1 MATLALAPRHRK
13 PASYYLYKLVSLWLP
28 LAFFLLFTLAP
39 FYYML
44 IVSIKDQQLEVNTP
58 QVFPFW
64 PFHPNWNQYIDL
76 FARTQFPRW
85 ALNTT
90 IVACL
95 STLVSLTFGILAGY
109 ALARLRFRGAGLLG
123 IISFVTYLVP
133 QTLLFIPLNIVITR
147 LPVPLFLVTVA
158 FSTVAVGLP
167 LLMLAVPPE
176 KRVNWGPLASW
187 LPGILL
193 LGIGVS
199 LGLWGLT
206 AKGAALDEI
215 ELGGA
220 TNLSN
225 TLWALVLTYPTF
237 LVPFCTWL
245 LTGYFQSIPR
255 ELEESALIDG
265 ASRTQAMLR
274 IVVAAGLAGHLVRL
288 HLRLHAELERVHL
301 CAGVLDLDRQS
312 HHPRRRGQR
321 AHPRRRLLLGHADGR
336 RAARLGASRGR
347 VLVLRRQLRLGP
359 DRGRG
364 QRLRRHT

>member
-1 MATLALAPRHRK
+1 MAASTVALAPRRRK
-13 PASYYLYKLVSLWLP
+13 PLGHYVNRVLTLWLP
-28 LAFFLLFTLAP
+28 LGFFLLFTLAP

-44 IVSIKDQQLEVNTP
+44 IVSIKDQQLEVNSP

-64 PFHPNWNQYIDL
+64 PFHPNFDQYIDL

-85 ALNTT
+85 AMNTT

-95 STLVSLTFGILAGY
+95 STLVSLTFGTLAGY

-147 LPVPLFLVTVA
+147 LPVPLFLFTVA

-167 LLMLAVPPE
+167 LLMLAIPPE
-176 KRVNWGPLASW
+176 RRVNWGPLAAW

-193 LGIGVS
+193 LGVGVS
-199 LGLWGLT
+199 LGMWGLT
-206 AKGAALDEI
+206 AKGAALNEI
-215 ELGGA
+215 EFGGA

-225 TLWALVLTYPTF
+225 TLWALILTYPTF

-265 ASRTQAMLR
+265 ASRLQAMLR
-274 IVVAAGLAGHLVRL
+274 IVVPLALPGILSAFIFAFTLSWNEYIYALIFLTSTANRTIPVGVVNELIRGDVYFWGTLMAGA
-288 HLRLHAELERVHL
+288 
-301 CAGVLDLDRQS
+301 
-312 HHPRRRGQR
+312 
-321 AHPRRRLLLGHADGR
+321 LLGSVPVALVYSFFVDNYVSGLT
-336 RAARLGASRGR
+336 AGAVKG
-347 VLVLRRQLRLGP
+347 
-359 DRGRG
+359 
-364 QRLRRHT
+364 